1 MQRPGRRP
9 RWKPMRKLTAEG
21 ARKMGAARKTYG
33 GGPKKIPTPCPKCQ
47 TPCASVRQA
56 IAHCD

>member
-1 MQRPGRRP
+1 
-9 RWKPMRKLTAEG
+9 MRKLTAEG